1 MDLAVYTEKG
11 KQIAATFQPDQDMEA
26 AVVSFADSMAESQML
41 SGCHFFKVMVD
52 GELEYVLLTRSPA
65 EDAYMV
71 GRLAVCQIRNLVSA
85 YMEQFDRNNF
95 MQNILLG
102 NMLVVDMYNK
112 AKKLH
117 IEQTER
123 VVFVIDLEN
132 SKDSAAME
140 LVKNLFMTRAKDF
153 VTEVDEQSIILIKDT
168 EELQDDEKLDAL
180 AAMIVDNMHT
190 EAMVRARVGYGNR
203 VTNLQDI
210 ARSYQEAKMALEVGR
225 IFYAEKETVA
235 YRLQDIARSYQEAK
249 MALEVGR
256 IFYAEKET
264 VAYRYLGIGRLI
276 YQLPMSLCEMFI
288 HEVFGDEIPDVFQ
301 EETTTTIQKFFE
313 NNLNG
318 IGRLIYQLPMSLCE
332 MFIHEV
338 FGDEIPDV
346 FQEETTT
353 TIQKFF
359 ENNLNISETARQLY
373 VHRNTLVYRLERL
386 QKIIGLDIR
395 RFDDAMT
402 FKIAMMVISHMQYV
416 EERQ

>member
-1 MDLAVYTEKG
+1 MISNHRIQVALEEIQEISKMDLAVYTEKG

-168 EELQDDEKLDAL
+168 EELQDDEKLDTL
-180 AAMIVDNMHT
+180 ASMIVDNMHT

-235 YRLQDIARSYQEAK
+235 YR
-249 MALEVGR
+249 
-256 IFYAEKET
+256 
-264 VAYRYLGIGRLI
+264 YL
-276 YQLPMSLCEMFI
+276 
-288 HEVFGDEIPDVFQ
+288 
-301 EETTTTIQKFFE
+301 
-313 NNLNG
+313 G